1 MFAENVMKRPVRT
14 MLLAGILV
22 LSGCATTEKLFLS
35 SGPAPRVEDC
45 AEITK
50 ATPTLYVCDGKTYTS
65 VQLTNI
71 RNGVSL

>member
-1 MFAENVMKRPVRT
+1 MKRPVRA
-14 MLLAGILV
+14 MLLAGTFV
-22 LSGCATTEKLFLS
+22 LAGCATTEKLFLS
-35 SGPAPRVEDC
+35 SGPHPRVEDC

-71 RNGVSL
+71 RDGAAL

>member
-1 MFAENVMKRPVRT
+1 MRLPVTT
-14 MLLAGILV
+14 MLLASTLV
-22 LSGCATTEKLFLS
+22 LSGCATGKKLFLS

-50 ATPTLYVCDGKTYTS
+50 ATPTSYVCEGKTYTS

>member
-1 MFAENVMKRPVRT
+1 MKLPVKT
-14 MLLAGILV
+14 MLLASALT
-22 LSGCATTEKLFLS
+22 LSGCATAEKLFLS

-50 ATPTLYVCDGKTYTS
+50 ATPTKYVCNGKTYTS

>member
-1 MFAENVMKRPVRT
+1 MRPVSM
-14 MLLAGILV
+14 MLLFGTLT
-22 LSGCATTEKLFLS
+22 LSGCATAEKLFLS

-50 ATPTLYVCDGKTYTS
+50 ATPTRYVCNGKTYTS

-71 RNGVSL
+71 RNGVAL